1 MSYFYQ
7 RQFKKHILQFME
19 IFRGLE
25 IKTGKTRDGSIKTIE
40 VPISYGS
47 MDRVAAAITTGNTQN
62 LPLRLP
68 TMTAYMTSL
77 DLASDRF
84 KGIDTEK
91 SMPYTPK
98 GGVFPDDTKSI
109 SQIMPIP
116 FKMGLDLHVYSNNF
130 DTQMQILEQ
139 ILVLFNPSLQIQI
152 SDALFDGSKI
162 THVELKGISTEEN
175 FPIGT
180 ERRIITNTLA
190 FETIVYLTAPSMI
203 KNDRIKDI
211 KIRISKLN
219 DAATDVFEPGF
230 EFDITD
236 ITVEQTLK

>member
-25 IKTGKTRDGSIKTIE
+25 VKTGITRDGTVKTIE

-47 MDRVAAAITTGNTQN
+47 MDRVAAAITSGNTQN

-77 DLASDRF
+77 DLASNLF

-91 SMPYTPK
+91 SMAYTPR
-98 GGVFPDDTKSI
+98 GGVFPNDTKTI

-116 FKMGLDLHVYSNNF
+116 FTMSLDLHIYSNNF

-139 ILVLFNPSLQIQI
+139 ILVLFNPSIQIQT
-152 SDALFDGSKI
+152 SDASFDGSKI
-162 THVELKGISTEEN
+162 TKIDLKSISTEEN
-175 FPIGT
+175 FPIGS
-180 ERRIITNTLA
+180 ERRIITNTLS
-190 FETIVYLTAPSMI
+190 FETVVYLTAPSMI
-203 KNDRIKDI
+203 KNDRIRDI
-211 KIRISKLN
+211 KIRISQLN
-219 DAATDVFEPGF
+219 DASTDLIPDF
-230 EFDITD
+230 EFDIDD
-236 ITVEQTLK
+236 ITVEQTLQ